1 MSDADGLRRRAAHL
15 LALSK
20 KARDD
25 NYTRL
30 ADYIFDRAAQLFEE
44 AKIREVQL
52 IVIKRAGRRPNA
64 DRQNCDLMPAK
75 SRKRPDWT
83 RPLPAALHILDER
96 NKPILTLATVGDVR
110 LDR

>member
-1 MSDADGLRRRAAHL
+1 
-15 LALSK
+15 
-20 KARDD
+20 
-25 NYTRL
+25 
-30 ADYIFDRAAQLFEE
+30 
-44 AKIREVQL
+44 
-52 IVIKRAGRRPNA
+52 
-64 DRQNCDLMPAK
+64 MPAK